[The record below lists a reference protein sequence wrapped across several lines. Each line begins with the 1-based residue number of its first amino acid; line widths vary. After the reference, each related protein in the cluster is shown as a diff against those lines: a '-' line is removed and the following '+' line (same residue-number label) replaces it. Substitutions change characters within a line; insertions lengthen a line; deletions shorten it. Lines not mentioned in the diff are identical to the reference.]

1 MQYQVVALN
10 LGKKRKQKKREGERE
25 GEKYV
30 RKSPFR
36 ENTIQK
42 ARSGEDEEAPSN
54 ERRAT
59 SNEHQQQYQHKN
71 KFDWIEVLNY

>member
-10 LGKKRKQKKREGERE
+10 LGKKRKKKERERE

-59 SNEHQQQYQHKN
+59 SNEHQHQYQHKN
-71 KFDWIEVLNY
+71 KF